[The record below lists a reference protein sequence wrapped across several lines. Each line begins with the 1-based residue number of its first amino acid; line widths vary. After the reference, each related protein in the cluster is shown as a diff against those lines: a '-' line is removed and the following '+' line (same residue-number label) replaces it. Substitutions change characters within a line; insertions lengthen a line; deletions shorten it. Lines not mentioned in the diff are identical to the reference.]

1 MWNFCYPF
9 STGIC
14 GEEPQEGSTIGTYLG
29 GFRVHS
35 LRCRGSLLAWK
46 SVSRIVPWGSS
57 SRFDLVTHTHPTSN
71 PSSLSCCPLGYCER
85 PRIWLFRPLS
95 TPTPSL
101 THSHHPLLTAYLDT
115 YTPTHPPIHSSIHWR
130 CIYWAF
136 AICQWV
142 VNRETSCL
150 LSWNWHALGGRRV
163 VNK

>member
-1 MWNFCYPF
+1 MWNFCCPF

-101 THSHHPLLTAYLDT
+101 THSHHPLLTACLPSSCT
-115 YTPTHPPIHSSIHWR
+115 ELLFMSLLAKFLLTP
-130 CIYWAF
+130 AF
-136 AICQWV
+136 ATPPRWDSI
-142 VNRETSCL
+142 SAPYL
-150 LSWNWHALGGRRV
+150 ILPS
-163 VNK
+163 